1 MTTIVPYDIYIGTT
15 SAHASS
21 GWTQINGS
29 SKGASSAFTRA
40 CDWLPSGGTRFEAV
54 SDPVGTRS
62 GSLLRTGDV
71 HAGMRSGTLRIVS
84 TYTGADTGT
93 DLRAEMQDEWATIVG
108 SLVNAADG
116 EIYLRFDRPDRSAA
130 TLSNVLICRVAEVP
144 EWQPMLG
151 RVDTGAIDIRL
162 DIQVLYPYYV
172 SRSGSSQAYLNATST
187 PVSHSLT
194 NSGHTDNVGMLVVV
208 DAVDSGTPTV
218 LTVANTTTGK
228 TLEMTIHSTLTAADE
243 VSYFATD
250 PRKVALSTTNAAHLG
265 TMAAD
270 DDGFLARGANTVDI
284 SVNSGQVDC
293 TVYWYDERY
302 TP

>member
-40 CDWLPSGGTRFEAV
+40 CDWLPSGGSRFEAV

-208 DAVDSGTPTV
+208 DAVAGHAQV
-218 LTVANTTTGK
+218 LTVANTTTGR
-228 TLEMTIHSTLTAADE
+228 TLELTVATIITAGDQ
-243 VSYFATD
+243 VSYYATD
-250 PRKVALSTTNAAHLG
+250 PRKPALSTTNASHLA
-265 TMAAD
+265 TMDPA

-284 SVNSGQVDC
+284 SVDAGQVDC

>member
-40 CDWLPSGGTRFEAV
+40 CDWLPSGGSRFEAV

-162 DIQVLYPYYV
+162 DIEVLYPYYV